1 MLVHH
6 ALLLTD
12 GSVGDQLVAGLLDG
26 GPDGRVLR
34 RPLAGDL
41 HRAAGQ
47 LDLDVDDSI
56 DRSELKAHIESSLA
70 EGTGVLW
77 MADRRGREVVVPSD
91 KVAYVEIGSPHE
103 GRTIGFT
110 S

>member
-1 MLVHH
+1 MDVRIGV
-6 ALLLTD
+6 TN
-12 GSVGDQLVAGLLDG
+12 SM
-26 GPDGRVLR
+26 RE
-34 RPLAGDL
+34 
-41 HRAAGQ
+41 

-56 DRSELKAHIESSLA
+56 DRDDLKSHIEAALGT
-70 EGTGVLW
+70 EGGMLH
-77 MADRRGREVVVPSD
+77 MQDRRGREVIVPSD

>member
-1 MLVHH
+1 VDVRIGVTNSM
-6 ALLLTD
+6 
-12 GSVGDQLVAGLLDG
+12 
-26 GPDGRVLR
+26 RE
-34 RPLAGDL
+34 
-41 HRAAGQ
+41 

-56 DRSELKAHIESSLA
+56 DRSELKAHIESALV

>member
-1 MLVHH
+1 MDVRIGV
-6 ALLLTD
+6 TN
-12 GSVGDQLVAGLLDG
+12 SM
-26 GPDGRVLR
+26 RE
-34 RPLAGDL
+34 
-41 HRAAGQ
+41 

-56 DRSELKAHIESSLA
+56 DRDDLKSHVEAALSA
-70 EGTGVLW
+70 DGGVLH
-77 MADRRGREVVVPSD
+77 MQDRRGREVIVPSD